1 MTGIAGCHYARFIQL
16 GMLSD
21 LDEALYFAPRDILI
35 APFRWV
41 TSPSAYVRFTQRRT
55 LSDLDEALFLERD
68 ALELRPKV
76 HPHRARSLCHIAQ

>member
-35 APFRWV
+35 TPFRWV
-41 TSPSAYVRFTQRRT
+41 TSPSA
-55 LSDLDEALFLERD
+55 SMPASPSAE
-68 ALELRPKV
+68 
-76 HPHRARSLCHIAQ
+76 RSLTSTKHFPSNAMH